1 MLDEIGKRI
10 IELVKGGNSFFITG
24 KAGTGKTELLKEVV
38 MNLKKLDKKVA
49 VTASTGVA
57 ANHAGGVTL
66 HSLLRIPLS
75 PFIPGVKNKELFKL
89 KDAEKRVVLSLDT
102 LIIDEVSMIRC
113 DVMDAVDNILRH
125 YRRSSLPFGGL
136 QVILFGDLYQLMPVA
151 KSDDF
156 EKLSPVYESM
166 YFFSSKVMRSWNCPI
181 IELKHVYRQDNPG
194 FVEMLN
200 HIREGKLSATE
211 EKKLEKLI
219 HPNFRYPKPNDYLTL
234 TTHKWIA
241 DKRNH
246 NELESIKGRG
256 REYKAYIDG
265 YFPRDDRPT
274 SYVLHLKVGA
284 RVMFVKNDKDEQ
296 YYNGKLGT
304 VEKLYDDSVAVRTDD
319 DYNLILVERQ
329 RWDYQRYFI
338 NKKTNEMEI
347 ETLGSYVQL
356 PLKLA
361 WAITIH
367 KSQGLT
373 FDKVVI
379 DAGKAFAAGQ
389 VYVALS
395 RCRSFDKIVLLSKI
409 TKKLVMIDK
418 TVNNYLSSAERVD
431 VDKMVSNPKTYINQ
445 IEGLSTKVPSSY
457 AKTLRLLKKGYSR
470 QDVAQKRR
478 IAMSTVIDH
487 ICFFIEQGQISA
499 ENFIHEK
506 EFLLIN
512 KVINDIGME
521 KLARIKKKCPDSISY
536 DEIKMVVAE
545 RKRQEF
551 EKELENLDSET
562 DDESQ
567 WYFIDK
573 VPFNK
578 TSKKILS
585 YNCRVVLST
594 MGYYLEVNEEYIKLG
609 DYQDGFSSD
618 EGSVW
623 IKKPSDSRGNQ
634 VVHEVNGKSYLIGHL
649 KEGEDRIIYTNPK
662 GGTYIIN
669 FEE

>member
-1 MLDEIGKRI
+1 
-10 IELVKGGNSFFITG
+10 
-24 KAGTGKTELLKEVV
+24 
-38 MNLKKLDKKVA
+38 
-49 VTASTGVA
+49 
-57 ANHAGGVTL
+57 
-66 HSLLRIPLS
+66 
-75 PFIPGVKNKELFKL
+75 
-89 KDAEKRVVLSLDT
+89 
-102 LIIDEVSMIRC
+102 
-113 DVMDAVDNILRH
+113 
-125 YRRSSLPFGGL
+125 
-136 QVILFGDLYQLMPVA
+136 MPVA
-151 KSDDF
+151 KSDDL

-166 YFFSSKVMRSWNCPI
+166 YFFSSKVMKSWSCPI

-200 HIREGKLSATE
+200 HIREGNLSPTE
-211 EKKLEKLI
+211 EKRLEKLI
-219 HPNFRYPKPNDYLTL
+219 QPNFKYPKPNDYLTL

-246 NELESIKGRG
+246 NELENIKGSG

-319 DYNLILVERQ
+319 DHNLILVERQ

-395 RCRSFDKIVLLSKI
+395 RCRTFDKIVLLSKI
-409 TKKLVMIDK
+409 TKRLVMIDE
-418 TVNNYLSSAERVD
+418 TVNNYLSSSERVD
-431 VDKMVSNPKTYINQ
+431 VDEMVSNPKTYINQ
-445 IEGLSTKVPSSY
+445 FEGFSSKVPASY
-457 AKTLRLLKKGYSR
+457 AKTMKLLRKGYSR

-478 IAMSTVIDH
+478 LAMSTVIDH
-487 ICFFIEQGQISA
+487 ICFFIEQGQLSV
-499 ENFIHEK
+499 EN
-506 EFLLIN
+506 
-512 KVINDIGME
+512 
-521 KLARIKKKCPDSISY
+521 
-536 DEIKMVVAE
+536 VAD
-545 RKRQEF
+545 RKHQEF
-551 EKELENLDSET
+551 ERELEYADSEAK
-562 DDESQ
+562 DESQ
-567 WYFIDK
+567 WFFIDT
-573 VPFNK
+573 VPYQK
-578 TSKKILS
+578 TSKKFLS
-585 YNCRVVLST
+585 YDCRVVLST
-594 MGYYLEVNEEYIKLG
+594 LGYYLEVNEEYIKLG
-609 DYQDGFSSD
+609 DYKSGFSSD
-618 EGSVW
+618 EGSIW
-623 IKKPSDSRGNQ
+623 IKKPFDDRGNQ
-634 VVHEVNGKSYLIGHL
+634 VVHDIDGNRYLIGYI
-649 KEGEDRIIYTNPK
+649 KEGEDKIVFTNPD